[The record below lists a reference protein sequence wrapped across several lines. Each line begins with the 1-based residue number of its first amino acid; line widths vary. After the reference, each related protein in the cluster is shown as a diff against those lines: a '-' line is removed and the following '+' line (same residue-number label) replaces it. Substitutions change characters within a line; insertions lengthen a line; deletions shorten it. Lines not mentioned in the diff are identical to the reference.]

1 MRTFQLTLLLLLLN
15 FQSVAQFKVNGINAD
30 DTLKSFKFYRGRNNI
45 ISLLDTSFNLN
56 VYSLKNDSI
65 TTVKEKNQISVLPG
79 NLDSVFLVIQT
90 FKTENLDTNYF
101 SSDTVICKI
110 IYTPRPEIFIGNSR
124 NGQTLDTSSV
134 IIECRYPEQYD
145 DLTKTKF
152 YVTQYSVK
160 ISGIENPITGTGA
173 TYSTQL
179 VNTLNQL
186 GSNTKIEVSAIY
198 YGSGYC
204 HKVISATFYTP

>member
-30 DTLKSFKFYRGRNNI
+30 DTLKPFRFYRGRNNI
-45 ISLLDTSFNLN
+45 ISLLDTSYNLN

-152 YVTQYSVK
+152 NVRQYSVK
-160 ISGIENPITGTGA
+160 ISGIENPINGTGS

-186 GSNTKIEVSAIY
+186 GSNTKIEVSVIY
-198 YGSGYC
+198 CGNY

>member
-30 DTLKSFKFYRGRNNI
+30 DTLKPFRFYRGRNNI
-45 ISLLDTSFNLN
+45 ISLLDTSYNLN

-152 YVTQYSVK
+152 YVRQYSVK
-160 ISGIENPITGTGA
+160 ISGIENPIIGTGA

-186 GSNTKIEVSAIY
+186 DSNTKIEVSVIY
-198 YGSGYC
+198 SG
-204 HKVISATFYTP
+204 HHNKVISATFYTP

>member
-1 MRTFQLTLLLLLLN
+1 MRTFQLTILFLLLN
-15 FQSVAQFKVNGINAD
+15 FQSNAQFKVNGIYAN
-30 DTLKSFKFYRGRNNI
+30 DTIKPFRFYRGRNNI
-45 ISLLDTSFNLN
+45 ISLFDSAYNLN

-65 TTVKEKNQISVLPG
+65 TRDKEKNQISVLPG
-79 NLDSVFLVIQT
+79 NLDSVYLVIQT
-90 FKTENLDTNYF
+90 YKIENLDTTNF
-101 SSDTVICKI
+101 SSDTVIFKT

-134 IIECRYPEQYD
+134 IIECKYPEQYD

-152 YVTQYSVK
+152 HVRYYSVK

-179 VNTLNQL
+179 VNTLKQL
-186 GSNTKIEVSAIY
+186 DSNTKIEVSVSY
-198 YGSGYC
+198 SG
-204 HKVISATFYTP
+204 HHNKVISAIFYTP

>member
-90 FKTENLDTNYF
+90 FKTENLDTSYF
-101 SSDTVICKI
+101 SSDTIICKLSNF
-110 IYTPRPEIFIGNSR
+110 PRPVIFIGNSR

-152 YVTQYSVK
+152 YVRQYSVK
-160 ISGIENPITGTGA
+160 ISGIENAIIGTGA

-186 GSNTKIEVSAIY
+186 DSNTKIEVSVIY
-198 YGSGYC
+198 SG
-204 HKVISATFYTP
+204 HHNKVISATFYTP

>member
-15 FQSVAQFKVNGINAD
+15 FQSFAQFKVNGINAD
-30 DTLKSFKFYRGRNNI
+30 DTLKPYRFYKGLKNL
-45 ISLLDTSFNLN
+45 ISLVDTSYKLN

-65 TTVKEKNQISVLPG
+65 TTDKEKNQISVLPR

-90 FKTENLDTNYF
+90 FKTENLDTSYF
-101 SSDTVICKI
+101 SSDTIICKLSNF
-110 IYTPRPEIFIGNSR
+110 PRPVIFIGNSR

-152 YVTQYSVK
+152 YVRQYSVK
-160 ISGIENPITGTGA
+160 ISGIENPISGTGA

-179 VNTLNQL
+179 VHTLNQL
-186 GSNTKIEVSAIY
+186 DSNTKIEVSVIY
-198 YGSGYC
+198 SGI
-204 HKVISATFYTP
+204 HNKVISATFYTP